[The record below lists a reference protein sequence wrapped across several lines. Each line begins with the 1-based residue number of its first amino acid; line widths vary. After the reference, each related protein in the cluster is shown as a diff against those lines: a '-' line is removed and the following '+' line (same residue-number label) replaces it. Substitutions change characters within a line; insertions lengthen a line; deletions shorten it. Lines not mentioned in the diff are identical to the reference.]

1 MTVSGF
7 RVQEIYRASKH
18 VRMSGIVG
26 IRGFVI
32 GRFQAF
38 RSFREIMWGKSVE
51 AGRSGI
57 EDFRKDFW
65 KV

>member
-7 RVQEIYRASKH
+7 RVKKIYRASGH

-32 GRFQAF
+32 GRFQGF
-38 RSFREIMWGKSVE
+38 QELRVLTRNFREIILGKCLSR
-51 AGRSGI
+51 GGQN
-57 EDFRKDFW
+57 
-65 KV
+65 